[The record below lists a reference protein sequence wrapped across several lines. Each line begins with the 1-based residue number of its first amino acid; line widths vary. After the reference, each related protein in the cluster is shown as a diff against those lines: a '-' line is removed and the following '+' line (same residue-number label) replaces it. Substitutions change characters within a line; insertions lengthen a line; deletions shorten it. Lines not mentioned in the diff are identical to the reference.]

1 MPRISGLLL
10 PTLIRFQG
18 KTGTPTQQVKK
29 TSISGWC
36 FSSSPVASFG
46 TVTFSTSTGPVPG
59 PEEHGHVGRWDLFQY
74 LLRGSSTHGS
84 PILSTYEDCKSD
96 DPPHPHH
103 VSKNRGVEGPA
114 TPSFCTGRP
123 VGRGRTE
130 KGGPKTGRPKRRLVD
145 VRAPLFWA
153 PLIWARSD
161 IEKTFSGPISGPLQI
176 CNLGAPAPGIL
187 GDQEIQKN

>member
-10 PTLIRFQG
+10 PTLIRFRG
-18 KTGTPTQQVKK
+18 KTGTPTQGKK

-74 LLRGSSTHGS
+74 LLRGSSTNGS

-130 KGGPKTGRPKRRLVD
+130 EGGGGGGGGGCQKCLSAKCCTSRFRLNV
-145 VRAPLFWA
+145 LFSR
-153 PLIWARSD
+153 LILSPPPPTR
-161 IEKTFSGPISGPLQI
+161 
-176 CNLGAPAPGIL
+176 
-187 GDQEIQKN
+187 